1 MRIRFFLFVAI
12 LFFSCGNSEQ
22 KALQKVLQLERVL
35 MLAEDVSSNEVLA
48 RKVLQEYTLF
58 LELYPDADVAPE
70 LYFKS
75 GEILK
80 GLGQY
85 LNAAKAFH
93 QVHTKYKHTSIAP
106 IALFQQADC
115 FEAMD
120 QRKTAKNTYEEFI
133 NRYPNHPYTDQAQDM
148 IKLLH
153 FSDQE
158 LIQKFNQ

>member
-75 GEILK
+75 IKRLSLLLYSSNNFERSILSK
-80 GLGQY
+80 LSEFFF
-85 LNAAKAFH
+85 NN
-93 QVHTKYKHTSIAP
+93 SITFKSSNGR
-106 IALFQQADC
+106 I
-115 FEAMD
+115 
-120 QRKTAKNTYEEFI
+120 
-133 NRYPNHPYTDQAQDM
+133 
-148 IKLLH
+148 
-153 FSDQE
+153 
-158 LIQKFNQ
+158 